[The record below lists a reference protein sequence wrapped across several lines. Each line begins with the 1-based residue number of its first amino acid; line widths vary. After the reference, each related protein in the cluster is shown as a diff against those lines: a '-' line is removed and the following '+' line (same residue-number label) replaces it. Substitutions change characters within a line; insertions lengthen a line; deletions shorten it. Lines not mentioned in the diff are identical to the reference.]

1 MTKASPT
8 WRWDQAKIDKQKIH
22 SADKRRVGDLE
33 ELKLRAVQCPSV
45 VTFLD
50 LRVIPDSV
58 IDGFGDW
65 NAGGKLIVTHFGHVT
80 HPCPQSM
87 CNWVYQFT
95 SLGGVCE
102 DHPDV

>member
-8 WRWDQAKIDKQKIH
+8 WRRDQAEIDKQKIH

-33 ELKLRAVQCPSV
+33 ELKLRAVQCPAV
-45 VTFLD
+45 VTSLD
-50 LRVIPDSV
+50 LRVLPDSV
-58 IDGFGDW
+58 IDEFGDW
-65 NAGGKLIVTHFGHVT
+65 NTGGKLIVTHFGHVT
-80 HPCPQSM
+80 HPWPQSM

-102 DHPDV
+102 DHPGV